1 MGTPR
6 WDGTAD
12 DLIDTRD
19 LIEYAEY
26 WTPVTDEDDNLTD
39 EEKEILEAIE
49 RLEGEGISDWEHG
62 ATLIKDS
69 YFKEYAQE
77 LAEDIG
83 AIGTANPKSGVWPL
97 YCIDWDWAVREL
109 QHDYSCVE
117 FLGEDYWVRN

>member
-1 MGTPR
+1 MGKPN
-6 WDGTAD
+6 WDGTTD

-39 EEKEILEAIE
+39 EEKEILEAIAE
-49 RLEGEGISDWEHG
+49 LEEMGFPDWQHGE
-62 ATLIKDS
+62 TMIKDS

-83 AIGTANPKSGVWPL
+83 AIGSDNQWPL
-97 YCIDWDWAVREL
+97 YCIDWEWAAREL
-109 QHDYSCVE
+109 KHDYSCVE